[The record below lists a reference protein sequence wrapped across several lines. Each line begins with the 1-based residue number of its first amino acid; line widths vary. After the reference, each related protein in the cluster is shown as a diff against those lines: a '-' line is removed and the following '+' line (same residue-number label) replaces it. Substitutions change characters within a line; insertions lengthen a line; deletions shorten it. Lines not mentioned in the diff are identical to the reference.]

1 MPDRR
6 HSLEAMKMSRLVAA
20 CAQRN
25 EIPFGIIPHPAARA
39 EVVHVEVLRSAA
51 ILASPAVARQ
61 HFASEL
67 AVRVGVKP

>member
-1 MPDRR
+1 
-6 HSLEAMKMSRLVAA
+6 MKMSRLVAA
-20 CAQRN
+20 RAQRN

-39 EVVHVEVLRSAA
+39 DMVHLKVLRSPA

-67 AVRVGVKP
+67 AIGVEFKP